1 MKTRFHWII
10 DEGLP
15 EHSAILEAVPGVGN
29 VGKLVVDALV
39 EKHPSRTIGWI
50 LHPDFPPHATLSKE
64 GLMAPPRLDINSVIL
79 PDGRT
84 IITIGGDLQ
93 PMTANGQFEVA
104 DSILGLAKKYN
115 TPQLLVLAGLA
126 ANAEDRKIH
135 VICADEKVKKTLES
149 NDITV
154 TNDQPKSGMIGIA
167 GLLVSLSPLHKVP
180 AIGLVAETIGASADV
195 LAADRL
201 ASWIEEGFELPLNL
215 DLDTTEKTA
224 KKLLDDY
231 QEPKLS
237 EDKDEELLDYI
248 ARRESNEDTLRK
260 RWDKNTGKERNV
272 FPINE

>member
-10 DEGLP
+10 GEGLP

-79 PDGRT
+79 PNGKT
-84 IITIGGDLQ
+84 VITIGGDLQ

-104 DSILGLAKKYN
+104 NSILELAKKYN

-126 ANAEDRKIH
+126 SGAEDRNIH
-135 VICADEKVKKTLES
+135 VICADSKIKKSLER
-149 NDITV
+149 NDIV
-154 TNDQPKSGMIGIA
+154 VSNKQPTSGMIGIA
-167 GLLVSLSPLHKVP
+167 GLLISLSPLHDVP
-180 AIGLVAETIGASADV
+180 AIGLIAETIGASADV

-201 ASWIEEGFELPLNL
+201 ASWIEEGLELPVNL
-215 DLDTTEKTA
+215 DLDTTERTA
-224 KKLLDDY
+224 EKLLATMEVSDSINDIL
-231 QEPKLS
+231 QNG
-237 EDKDEELLDYI
+237 
-248 ARRESNEDTLRK
+248 ESQNDS
-260 RWDKNTGKERNV
+260 N
-272 FPINE
+272 FYA

>member
-1 MKTRFHWII
+1 MDRITPNPSESNRGGRGVKTRFHWIVGQ
-10 DEGLP
+10 GLP

-50 LHPDFPPHATLSKE
+50 LHPDFPPHATLSKD

-79 PDGRT
+79 PDGKT
-84 IITIGGDLQ
+84 IITIGGNLQ

-104 DSILGLAKKYN
+104 DSILELAKKYN

-126 ANAEDRKIH
+126 AGAEDRSIY
-135 VICADEKVKKTLES
+135 VICADSEVKKSLEK

-154 TNDQPKSGMIGIA
+154 TNEQPTSGMIGMA
-167 GLLVSLSPLHKVP
+167 GLLISLSPLHDVR

-201 ASWIEEGFELPLNL
+201 ASWIEEGLELPLNL

-224 KKLLDDY
+224 EKLLATMEVSGSINDILENGENQND
-231 QEPKLS
+231 
-237 EDKDEELLDYI
+237 
-248 ARRESNEDTLRK
+248 SN
-260 RWDKNTGKERNV
+260 
-272 FPINE
+272 FYA

>member
-1 MKTRFHWII
+1 VKTRFHWII

-149 NDITV
+149 NDIIV
-154 TNDQPKSGMIGIA
+154 TSDQPKSGMIGIA
-167 GLLVSLSPLHKVP
+167 GLLISLSPLHKVP

-224 KKLLDDY
+224 KKLLATMEVSGSINDI
-231 QEPKLS
+231 L
-237 EDKDEELLDYI
+237 DET
-248 ARRESNEDTLRK
+248 ESSGDSN
-260 RWDKNTGKERNV
+260 
-272 FPINE
+272 FYA

>member
-10 DEGLP
+10 GEGIP

-79 PDGRT
+79 PNGKT
-84 IITIGGDLQ
+84 VITIGGDLQ

-104 DSILGLAKKYN
+104 NSILELAKKYN

-126 ANAEDRKIH
+126 SGAEDRNIH
-135 VICADEKVKKTLES
+135 VICADSKIKKSLER
-149 NDITV
+149 NDIV
-154 TNDQPKSGMIGIA
+154 VSNKQPTSGMIGIA
-167 GLLVSLSPLHKVP
+167 GLLISLSPLHDVP
-180 AIGLVAETIGASADV
+180 AIGLIAETIGASADV

-201 ASWIEEGFELPLNL
+201 ASWIEEGLELPVNL
-215 DLDTTEKTA
+215 DLDTTERTA
-224 KKLLDDY
+224 EKLLATMEVSGSINDIL
-231 QEPKLS
+231 ENG
-237 EDKDEELLDYI
+237 
-248 ARRESNEDTLRK
+248 ESQNDS
-260 RWDKNTGKERNV
+260 N
-272 FPINE
+272 FYA